1 MKWEEGG
8 LVFKRELPTHIR
20 VDYAKIEFLFQIKK
34 NVIDNLLNLLIIST
48 PKKLKLSNK
57 E

>member
-1 MKWEEGG
+1 MGRGG
-8 LVFKRELPTHIR
+8 TSFQKRASHTYIR
-20 VDYAKIEFLFQIKK
+20 VDYDKIEFLFQIKK

>member
-1 MKWEEGG
+1 MKWKEGG

-48 PKKLKLSNK
+48 PKKLKISNK